1 MGSYDN
7 YIEFN
12 LTKNYKMNKLKLII
26 NCCFILINTCIDLS
40 GIVSFQ
46 SLESQEKLPWSL
58 LQKFC

>member
-26 NCCFILINTCIDLS
+26 NRCFILINTCIDLS
-40 GIVSFQ
+40 GIVSYQ
-46 SLESQEKLPWSL
+46 SLELSG
-58 LQKFC
+58 F